1 MAKETID
8 TGRNKVDVDLEK
20 YTDLVLKLD
29 EAQDKIREMEK
40 ITKELKIA
48 TKSAQPTEKFSFGAL
63 FRDENDIN
71 EKSIIG
77 FASFVMMLAFGI
89 VDLVTGFWGKDIVI
103 SDTIYTSFV
112 VVTLGAFGIAEAGKA
127 FSKQSPIDIGEKT

>member
-1 MAKETID
+1 MAETTEKVSTGNVEID
-8 TGRNKVDVDLEK
+8 VAK
-20 YTDLVLKLD
+20 YTEMVLKLD

-40 ITKELKIA
+40 LQKELKIA
-48 TKSAQPTEKFSFGAL
+48 TAAAQPKEKFSFGAL

-77 FASFVMMLAFGI
+77 FASFIMMLAFGI
-89 VDLVTGFWGKDIVI
+89 TDLVTGFWGMDLNV

-112 VVTLGAFGIAEAGKA
+112 VVTLGAFGISEAGKA
-127 FSKQSPIDIGEKT
+127 FGKQ

>member
-1 MAKETID
+1 MAETTEKVSTGNVEID
-8 TGRNKVDVDLEK
+8 VAK
-20 YTDLVLKLD
+20 YTEMVLKLD

-40 ITKELKIA
+40 LQKELKIA
-48 TKSAQPTEKFSFGAL
+48 TAAAQPKEKFSFGAL

-77 FASFVMMLAFGI
+77 FASFIMMLAFGI
-89 VDLVTGFWGKDIVI
+89 TDLVTGFWGMDLSI

-112 VVTLGAFGIAEAGKA
+112 VVTLGAFGISEAGKA
-127 FSKQSPIDIGEKT
+127 FGKQ

>member
-8 TGRNKVDVDLEK
+8 TGTNKVDVDLDR
-20 YTDLVLKLD
+20 YTDLILKLD

-40 ITKELKIA
+40 ITNELKIT
-48 TKSAQPTEKFSFGAL
+48 TKAAQPSTKFSIGAL

-77 FASFVMMLAFGI
+77 FASFIMMLAFGI
-89 VDLVTGFWGKDIVI
+89 VDLVTGFWGQDITI

-127 FSKQSPIDIGEKT
+127 FSKQ

>member
-1 MAKETID
+1 MAKQT
-8 TGRNKVDVDLEK
+8 VDLGVGEAKVDLEK
-20 YTDLVLKLD
+20 YTELVLKVD
-29 EAQDKIREMEK
+29 EAQDKIKEMEK
-40 ITKELKIA
+40 LSKELAIA
-48 TKSAQPTEKFSFGAL
+48 TKAARPQHKGFWAL

-77 FASFVMMLAFGI
+77 FASFIMMVAFGI
-89 VDLVTGFWGKDIVI
+89 VDLVTGLNGQQLEV

-127 FSKQSPIDIGEKT
+127 FGSRK